1 MTSIL
6 HPRTDDRAA
15 LAAAIPGTVAQRMWL
30 RPESVAQSFALS
42 TWTTIEEMIER
53 EFAGAYRGYYPKAN
67 MELRAEAVM
76 GSFAGGGGE
85 LRFRAPAVLS
95 GEQDVAPI
103 RAARRGREAR
113 DWTAGRRR

>member
-15 LAAAIPGTVAQRMWL
+15 LAAAVLGTVAERMWL

-53 EFAGAYRGYYPKAN
+53 EFAGAYRGYYPKCTMN
-67 MELRAEAVM
+67 LRAEAVIAEIFDQLAIALDDPRRALRA
-76 GSFAGGGGE
+76 GEWTPPGGWVRPGAWAGGRSDG
-85 LRFRAPAVLS
+85 
-95 GEQDVAPI
+95 
-103 RAARRGREAR
+103 
-113 DWTAGRRR
+113 